1 MLYSLHSFVLY
12 HHSSGCCNEL
22 SLLQHVSEYSYEL
35 NLPQLSS
42 GCSDELSLHQHSS
55 GYCYELPPKLAISLK
70 TKQNIT
76 VCWCVLCGVQ
86 SFLPSP
92 STSSLWFIGIL
103 PGPTPLGIVFIS
115 FDKLIR
121 ALVHRYSTR
130 THSTGDCRP
139 LRRQAPPRSG
149 SSVFYPDPLRWGLSS
164 SPLTGPSPH
173 WFIGILPGPTPLG
186 IILCRWVAVHSPPT
200 IRISPRISRD
210 QNKNIYIQ
218 KYQPLAHKRMTLASA
233 RTVCLTQAHDASTR

>member
-1 MLYSLHSFVLY
+1 M
-12 HHSSGCCNEL
+12 
-22 SLLQHVSEYSYEL
+22 
-35 NLPQLSS
+35 
-42 GCSDELSLHQHSS
+42 
-55 GYCYELPPKLAISLK
+55 
-70 TKQNIT
+70 
-76 VCWCVLCGVQ
+76 CGVQ

-149 SSVFYPDPLRWGLSS
+149 SSVFYPDPLHWGLSS
-164 SPLTGPSPH
+164 PPLTTL

-186 IILCRWVAVHSPPT
+186 IVVLSVDRPIPALVHRYTTRTHSAGDYTVSMSRSPLP
-200 IRISPRISRD
+200 SNDPNKSSHLPRSE
-210 QNKNIYIQ
+210 
-218 KYQPLAHKRMTLASA
+218 
-233 RTVCLTQAHDASTR
+233 